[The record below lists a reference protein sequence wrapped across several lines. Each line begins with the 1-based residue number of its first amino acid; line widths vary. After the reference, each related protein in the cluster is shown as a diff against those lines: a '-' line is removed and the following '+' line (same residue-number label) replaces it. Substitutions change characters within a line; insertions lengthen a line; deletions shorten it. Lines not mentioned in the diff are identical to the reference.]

1 MAWLEVSRGLNGT
14 SSDLGKISGLVK
26 TKGGYHI
33 MKVLDRYEKPFKDA
47 PQDVR
52 VRKEKEIHD
61 RIVQKQLKFKSLM
74 PEPKE
79 EENKEPAAAE

>member
-1 MAWLEVSRGLNGT
+1 
-14 SSDLGKISGLVK
+14 
-26 TKGGYHI
+26 